1 MVVKRLIAD
10 IRTVVYFPPI
20 PVLSILPPA
29 GRLTLIKTN
38 ATSRRSNVDVLS
50 LTTITAY
57 TISQG
62 G

>member
-1 MVVKRLIAD
+1 MAD

-20 PVLSILPPA
+20 SVLSILPPA